1 MRLLTAPSTARGD
14 LTANEWRVNL
24 DLTMKVNVQVHVL
37 VTKPAGRTLGQLES
51 RVAKPHNLEQ
61 VKDLQKPPDSTLTQ

>member
-1 MRLLTAPSTARGD
+1 
-14 LTANEWRVNL
+14 L